1 MTNGFFATRRIL
13 ALWLPR
19 LPTDRLRRRN
29 AFASPDEPLVL
40 SMRSGNA
47 RVVYAVDRNA
57 ARLKLRPGMP
67 LASARA
73 IVNTMT
79 VAEADLPAD
88 ETLLAGIA
96 DWCDRFTPL
105 VALDPPHG
113 LILDITGASSLF
125 SGEAEMLKTVRDA
138 IADQGFAVCAAI
150 AGTKAAAR
158 ALARYAP
165 GVIAASGEE
174 AVCMAPL
181 PVSALDLD
189 IKDTHALR
197 RAGLKTIGQ
206 VAGRTRDELM
216 ARFGKLMMQRLD
228 HALGLGD
235 EPISPQRVVPDFM
248 AEHRF
253 AEPVVTESFIA
264 DTLAALARSLSQL
277 LEERG
282 QGVRLL
288 EAAFFRSDGIVRRI
302 AIEMARPLRDPEIIA
317 RLFRTRLDALNDP
330 LDPGFGF
337 DLIRLS
343 ALHAE
348 RLVAESVSLD
358 TKADEDKEIA
368 FLIDRL
374 SARFGAYRVLTF
386 QPQDTHIPEAAG
398 VAVPAQHADD
408 TTLAWDTRNA
418 GEPPRRPIRLFE
430 RPECIDVV
438 AEVPDG
444 PPASFKW
451 RRVRHLVSHAEGPER
466 IAMEWWHAHGRTRD
480 YFRVEDRDGR
490 RFWVYRDGIY
500 GRETADPR
508 WYMHGLFA

>member
-1 MTNGFFATRRIL
+1 
-13 ALWLPR
+13 
-19 LPTDRLRRRN
+19 
-29 AFASPDEPLVL
+29 
-40 SMRSGNA
+40 MRSGNA

-73 IVNTMT
+73 VVNTMK

-88 ETLLAGIA
+88 KTLLAGIA

-113 LILDITGASSLF
+113 LVLDITGASRLF
-125 SGEAEMLKTVRDA
+125 GGEAAMLRVVRDA
-138 IADQGFAVCAAI
+138 IEDQGFAVC
-150 AGTKAAAR
+150 AAR

-165 GVIAASGEE
+165 NVIAAAGEE
-174 AVCMAPL
+174 TARMAPL

-189 IKDTHALR
+189 PGDTHALR

-206 VAGRTRDELM
+206 VAERTRSELM
-216 ARFGKLMMQRLD
+216 ARFGKPMMQRLD
-228 HALGLGD
+228 RALGLGD
-235 EPISPQRVVPDFM
+235 EPISPQRVLPDFM

-253 AEPVVTESFIA
+253 AEPVVAEAFIA
-264 DTLAALARSLSQL
+264 DTLASLAQSLSQL

-288 EAAFFRSDGIVRRI
+288 EAAFFRSDGVVRRI
-302 AIEMARPLRDPEIIA
+302 AIEMARPLRDPEIVA
-317 RLFRTRLDALNDP
+317 RLFRTRLDALHDP

-374 SARFGAYRVLTF
+374 SARFGTHRVLTF

-398 VAVPAQHADD
+398 VAVPVQHADD
-408 TTLAWDTRNA
+408 TALAWDTRHA
-418 GEPPRRPIRLFE
+418 GEPPQRPVRLFE
-430 RPECIDVV
+430 RPEPIDVV

-451 RRVRHLVSHAEGPER
+451 RRVRHLVSRAEGPER
-466 IAMEWWHAHGRTRD
+466 IAMEWWQAHGKTRD
-480 YFRVEDRDGR
+480 YFRVEDREGR

-500 GRETADPR
+500 CRETSDPR
-508 WYMHGLFA
+508 WFMHGLFA

>member
-1 MTNGFFATRRIL
+1 M
-13 ALWLPR
+13 
-19 LPTDRLRRRN
+19 RN
-29 AFASPDEPLVL
+29 
-40 SMRSGNA
+40 GNA
-47 RVVYAVDRNA
+47 RIVYAVDHNA
-57 ARLKLRPGMP
+57 ALLKIRPGMA
-67 LASARA
+67 LANARA
-73 IVNTMT
+73 IVNTIT

-96 DWCDRFTPL
+96 DWCERFTPL
-105 VALDPPHG
+105 VALDPLHG
-113 LILDITGASSLF
+113 LVLDITGASQLF
-125 SGEAEMLKTVRDA
+125 GGETAMLETVRDA
-138 IADQGFAVCAAI
+138 IADQGFAVSAAI

-158 ALARYAP
+158 TMARYAP
-165 GVIAASGEE
+165 GVIAAGEE
-174 AVCMAPL
+174 ASRMAPL

-206 VAGRTRDELM
+206 VAERTRGELM
-216 ARFGKLMMQRLD
+216 ARFGKAMMQRLD
-228 HALGLGD
+228 RALGLGD
-235 EPISPQRVVPDFM
+235 EPISPQRVVPDFI

-253 AEPVVTESFIA
+253 AEPVTAEAFIA
-264 DTLAALARSLSQL
+264 STLVSLAGSLSQI

-288 EAAFFRSDGIVRRI
+288 EAAFFRSDGVVRRI
-302 AIEMARPLRDPEIIA
+302 AVETARPLRDPAIIS
-317 RLFRTRLDALNDP
+317 RLFRTRLDALSDP

-368 FLIDRL
+368 FLVDHL
-374 SARFGAYRVLTF
+374 VARFGAHRVLTF
-386 QPQDTHIPEAAG
+386 QPQNTHIPEAAG
-398 VAVPAQHADD
+398 VAIPAQHADE
-408 TTLAWDTRNA
+408 TTLAWDTRHT
-418 GEPPRRPIRLFE
+418 GEPPRRPVRLFG
-430 RPECIDVV
+430 RPEPIDVV

-451 RRVRHLVSHAEGPER
+451 RRVRHLVSRAEGPER
-466 IAMEWWHAHGRTRD
+466 IAMEWWQAHGQTRD

-500 GRETADPR
+500 GHETADPR
-508 WYMHGLFA
+508 WFMHGLFG